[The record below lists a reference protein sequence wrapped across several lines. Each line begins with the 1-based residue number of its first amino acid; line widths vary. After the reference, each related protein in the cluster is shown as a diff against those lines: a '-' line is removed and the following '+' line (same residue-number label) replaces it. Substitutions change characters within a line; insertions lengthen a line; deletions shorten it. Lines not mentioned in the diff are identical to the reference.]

1 MNRQILIK
9 TPHMSEYFSLTILE
23 QKYSHKR
30 VYAAGYIFVRA
41 HTQAGQWR
49 GSTKSFLISTFIEV
63 GLNDIRTVQACIST
77 KTKWIENIFG
87 SKNAKI
93 SCQIMVKSEGF

>member
-1 MNRQILIK
+1 
-9 TPHMSEYFSLTILE
+9 MSEYFSLTILE

-49 GSTKSFLISTFIEV
+49 GSTKSFLISTFIAERP
-63 GLNDIRTVQACIST
+63 NYTMP
-77 KTKWIENIFG
+77 FYY
-87 SKNAKI
+87 
-93 SCQIMVKSEGF
+93 VKVPK